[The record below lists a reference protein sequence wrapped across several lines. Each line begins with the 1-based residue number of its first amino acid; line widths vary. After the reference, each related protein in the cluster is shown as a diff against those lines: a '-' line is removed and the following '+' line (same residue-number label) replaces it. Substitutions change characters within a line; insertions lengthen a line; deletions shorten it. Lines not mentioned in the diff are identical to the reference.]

1 MPIESFNS
9 PQSSS
14 EDNKIKRIGKKFVIS
29 SAHGK
34 GSLTEGSENF
44 GQTQKTT
51 IFTGGESGMVEG
63 SKVKKVEFH
72 NNKTE
77 DRTRETTYENSGRVV
92 TRYNDRVE
100 VKMPDGSVKIYRAK
114 SPEVNIES
122 TTVSAQTETAET
134 AETAETSDN
143 FTIRPDSEPSIDK
156 ETNTTEKPE
165 HLNKA
170 IEDLKNFTEASKS
183 EEYDPS
189 EPFKPFSDEELN
201 KILIGKYRREL
212 SPEEYGKIINRIE
225 QVLARLENLSRDSEE
240 MSELLSEIR
249 SQIHKLYEEGVIL
262 VHKLDILDSKFIKL
276 PAQKS
281 ESENILKLIQENT
294 ERTKQLDE
302 QRELLYQNLIKNRA
316 EMSEIRSLGI
326 DTIKKESVKREFMNK
341 VRSEA
346 LNSIPAYNN
355 EEEFSKLYPDN
366 PELGRITSDLARQLI
381 SREFDD
387 QLDTEISQLNP
398 SLPSFSAS
406 RLFGPESID
415 YIRSKMKSNETYAL
429 NMLKNNPEA
438 RALFDNDQLIDREYS
453 ATRDALYNRILNDGY
468 TSQRETESAYLA
480 TDSFKDKD
488 EKGLLFSVVRILDS
502 EAKYNGIYFNVNLWN
517 KVSEEQRNILS
528 SFYGS
533 EDLEFISNFATS
545 EKTPEQKIKFDSII
559 ANFKEKLRNNL

>member
-9 PQSSS
+9 TQSNS
-14 EDNKIKRIGKKFVIS
+14 EENKIKRIGKKFVIS

-51 IFTGGESGMVEG
+51 VFTGGESGMVEG
-63 SKVKKVEFH
+63 STVKKVEFH

-134 AETAETSDN
+134 ADN
-143 FTIRPDSEPSIDK
+143 FTIRPESEQSIDK
-156 ETNTTEKPE
+156 ETNVTEKPE

-201 KILIGKYRREL
+201 KILVGKNRSEL

-225 QVLARLENLSRDSEE
+225 QVLARLERLSGDSEE
-240 MSELLSEIR
+240 MSELISEID
-249 SQIHKLYEEGVIL
+249 SQLSKLHEEGVIL
-262 VHKLDILDSKFIKL
+262 SNKKNILDSKFIKL

-294 ERTKQLDE
+294 ERIKQLNE
-302 QRELLYQNLIKNRA
+302 ERGSLVQNLNKNRT
-316 EMSEIRSLGI
+316 EMSEIKSLGL
-326 DTIKKESVKREFMNK
+326 DSRLKENLSREFMNK

-346 LNSIPAYNN
+346 LNSIPAYNA

-366 PELGRITSDLARQLI
+366 PELGRVTSDLAKQLI
-381 SREFDD
+381 SRDFDD
-387 QLDTEISQLNP
+387 QLHAEISQINP
-398 SLPSFSAS
+398 SLPSISIS
-406 RLFGPESID
+406 SLYGPESID
-415 YIRSKMKSNETYAL
+415 YVRAYMNSNETYAL

-438 RALFDNDQLIDREYS
+438 RALFGNDDLIDREYS
-453 ATRDALYNRILNDGY
+453 ATRDALYKRILKNGY
-468 TSQRETESAYLA
+468 SSPREIESAYLA

-502 EAKYNGIYFNVNLWN
+502 EAKYKGYGEGIYFNVNLWN
-517 KVSEEQRNILS
+517 KVSEEQRNTLS
-528 SFYGS
+528 AFYGS

>member
-1 MPIESFNS
+1 
-9 PQSSS
+9 
-14 EDNKIKRIGKKFVIS
+14 
-29 SAHGK
+29 
-34 GSLTEGSENF
+34 
-44 GQTQKTT
+44 
-51 IFTGGESGMVEG
+51 
-63 SKVKKVEFH
+63 
-72 NNKTE
+72 
-77 DRTRETTYENSGRVV
+77 
-92 TRYNDRVE
+92 
-100 VKMPDGSVKIYRAK
+100 
-114 SPEVNIES
+114 
-122 TTVSAQTETAET
+122 
-134 AETAETSDN
+134 
-143 FTIRPDSEPSIDK
+143 
-156 ETNTTEKPE
+156 
-165 HLNKA
+165 
-170 IEDLKNFTEASKS
+170 
-183 EEYDPS
+183 
-189 EPFKPFSDEELN
+189 
-201 KILIGKYRREL
+201 
-212 SPEEYGKIINRIE
+212 
-225 QVLARLENLSRDSEE
+225 

>member
-9 PQSSS
+9 PQSNS
-14 EDNKIKRIGKKFVIS
+14 EENKIKRIGKKFVIS

-51 IFTGGESGMVEG
+51 VFTGGESGMVEG
-63 SKVKKVEFH
+63 STVKKVEFH

-122 TTVSAQTETAET
+122 TTVSAQTETA
-134 AETAETSDN
+134 DN
-143 FTIRPDSEPSIDK
+143 FTIRPESEQSIDK
-156 ETNTTEKPE
+156 ETNVTEKPE

-170 IEDLKNFTEASKS
+170 IEDLKNFTDASKS

-189 EPFKPFSDEELN
+189 EPFKPFSGEELN
-201 KILIGKYRREL
+201 KILVGKNRSEL

-225 QVLARLENLSRDSEE
+225 QVLARLERLSGDSEE
-240 MSELLSEIR
+240 MSELISEIN
-249 SQIHKLYEEGVIL
+249 SQLSKLHEEGVIL
-262 VHKLDILDSKFIKL
+262 SNKKNILDSKFIKL

-294 ERTKQLDE
+294 ERIKQLYEEKDSLV
-302 QRELLYQNLIKNRA
+302 QKLNNNRT
-316 EMSEIRSLGI
+316 EMSEIRSLGL
-326 DTIKKESVKREFMNK
+326 DSRLKERLSREFMNK

-346 LNSIPAYNN
+346 LNSIPAYNA

-366 PELGRITSDLARQLI
+366 PELGRVTSDLAKQLI
-381 SREFDD
+381 SRDFDD
-387 QLDTEISQLNP
+387 QLHDEISQINP
-398 SLPSFSAS
+398 SLPSLSIS
-406 RLFGPESID
+406 SLYGPESID
-415 YIRSKMKSNETYAL
+415 YSRSNMNSNETYAL

-438 RALFDNDQLIDREYS
+438 RALFGNDELIDREYS
-453 ATRDALYNRILNDGY
+453 ATRDALYKRILKNGY
-468 TSQRETESAYLA
+468 SSPREIESAYLA

-502 EAKYNGIYFNVNLWN
+502 EAKYKGYGEGIYFNVNLWN
-517 KVSEEQRNILS
+517 KVSEEQRNTLS
-528 SFYGS
+528 AFYGS

-559 ANFKEKLRNNL
+559 ANFKEKLRNSL

>member
-9 PQSSS
+9 PQSNS
-14 EDNKIKRIGKKFVIS
+14 EENKIKRIGKKFVIS

-51 IFTGGESGMVEG
+51 VFTGGESGMVEG
-63 SKVKKVEFH
+63 STVKKVEFH

-134 AETAETSDN
+134 ADN
-143 FTIRPDSEPSIDK
+143 FTIRPESEQSIDK
-156 ETNTTEKPE
+156 ETNVTEKPE

-201 KILIGKYRREL
+201 KILVGKNRSEF

-225 QVLARLENLSRDSEE
+225 QVLARLERLSGDSEE
-240 MSELLSEIR
+240 MSELISEID
-249 SQIHKLYEEGVIL
+249 SQLSKLHEEGVIL
-262 VHKLDILDSKFIKL
+262 SNKKNILDSKFIKL

-294 ERTKQLDE
+294 ERIKQLNEERDS
-302 QRELLYQNLIKNRA
+302 LVQNLNKNRT
-316 EMSEIRSLGI
+316 EMSEIRSLGL
-326 DTIKKESVKREFMNK
+326 DSRLKERLSREFMNK

-346 LNSIPAYNN
+346 LNSIPAYNA
-355 EEEFSKLYPDN
+355 EKEFSKLYPDN
-366 PELGRITSDLARQLI
+366 PELGRVTSDLAKQLI
-381 SREFDD
+381 SRDFDD
-387 QLDTEISQLNP
+387 QLHDEISQINP
-398 SLPSFSAS
+398 SLPSLSIS
-406 RLFGPESID
+406 SLYGPESID
-415 YIRSKMKSNETYAL
+415 YSRSNMNSNETYAL

-438 RALFDNDQLIDREYS
+438 RALFGNDDLIDREYS
-453 ATRDALYNRILNDGY
+453 ATRDALYKRILKNGY
-468 TSQRETESAYLA
+468 SSPREIESAYLA

-502 EAKYNGIYFNVNLWN
+502 EAKYKGYGEGIYFNVNLWN
-517 KVSEEQRNILS
+517 KVSEEQRNTLS
-528 SFYGS
+528 AFYGS

-559 ANFKEKLRNNL
+559 ANFKEKLRNKL